1 MNGNMNTQPR
11 AVIAEDEPLLAA
23 ALRHELAGLW
33 PELQVQA
40 MVPDGRAA
48 VAAALAHRPDV
59 LFLDIRMPGLSGLD
73 AAQAVLEDW
82 PDDAGLPPLIV
93 FVTAHDQHA
102 LAAFEHAAIDYV
114 LKPVE
119 PQRLA
124 RTCERLQAAL
134 VQRVAQTSAQRSGS
148 VGAALAPLRAL
159 LQERLDQAA
168 APFESTEPLR
178 VLQAGIGNTLH
189 MVPVAEVIY
198 LEAADKYVRV
208 VTANGEHL
216 LRSSLRELLPRLP
229 AGQFWQVHRSTV
241 VRAEA
246 IATVTRSENGKLTL
260 ALRGCADK
268 LAVSRLYACR
278 FKAM

>member
-1 MNGNMNTQPR
+1 MNAPPR

-33 PELQVQA
+33 PELQVLA
-40 MVPDGRAA
+40 LAPDGHAA
-48 VAAALAHRPDV
+48 VAAALTQQPDV

-119 PQRLA
+119 PLRLA

-134 VQRVAQTSAQRSGS
+134 AQRAASKPAAGP
-148 VGAALAPLRAL
+148 GGIEAALAPLRAL
-159 LQERLDQAA
+159 LQERLDQALTS
-168 APFESTEPLR
+168 FESTEPLR
-178 VLQAGIGNTLH
+178 VLQAGVGNTLH
-189 MVPVAEVIY
+189 MVPVAEVVY

-208 VTANGEHL
+208 VTASGEHL

-229 AGQFWQVHRSTV
+229 ADQFWQVHRSTV

-246 IATVTRSENGKLTL
+246 IATVTRSESGKLTL
-260 ALRGCADK
+260 ALRGCPDK
-268 LAVSRLYACR
+268 LAVSRLYAHR

>member
-1 MNGNMNTQPR
+1 MSTQPR

-33 PELQVQA
+33 PELQVLA
-40 MVPDGRAA
+40 LVPDGHAA
-48 VAAALAHRPDV
+48 VAAALSQQPDV

-124 RTCERLQAAL
+124 RTCERLKAAL
-134 VQRVAQTSAQRSGS
+134 AQRAAPKSAASPGG
-148 VGAALAPLRAL
+148 VEAALAPLRAL
-159 LQERLDQAA
+159 LQERFDQALTS
-168 APFESTEPLR
+168 FESTEPLR
-178 VLQAGIGNTLH
+178 VLQAGVGHTLH

-208 VTANGEHL
+208 VTGSGEHL

-229 AGQFWQVHRSTV
+229 ADQFWQVHRSTV

-246 IATVTRSENGKLTL
+246 IATVTRSDNGKLTL

-268 LAVSRLYACR
+268 LAVSRLYAHR

>member
-1 MNGNMNTQPR
+1 MSPQPR

-33 PELQVQA
+33 PELQVLA
-40 MVPDGRAA
+40 LVPDGHAA
-48 VAAALAHRPDV
+48 VAAALSQQPDV

-124 RTCERLQAAL
+124 RTCERLKAAL
-134 VQRVAQTSAQRSGS
+134 TQRAAPKSAASPGG
-148 VGAALAPLRAL
+148 VEAALAPLRAL
-159 LQERLDQAA
+159 LQERFEQALTS
-168 APFESTEPLR
+168 FESTEPLR
-178 VLQAGIGNTLH
+178 VLQAGVGNTLH

-208 VTANGEHL
+208 VTACGEHL

-229 AGQFWQVHRSTV
+229 ADQFWQVHRSTV

-246 IATVTRSENGKLTL
+246 IATVTRSDNGKLTL

-268 LAVSRLYACR
+268 LAVSRLYAHR